1 MFIFNERQFDSV
13 TDGDASGVVYA
24 SVCMCFMHMLLHCMP
39 SIFFLL
45 LFDFFFSESF
55 PLASRVL
62 ENDDDEAVA

>member
-45 LFDFFFSESF
+45 LFDFFFF
-55 PLASRVL
+55 
-62 ENDDDEAVA
+62 